1 MEFRKSGSRDERRR
15 RVLIDEAQ
23 AEPPLADENP
33 PIKRI
38 RSKSENAAPAARYEF
53 DGRQP
58 RITDLLPKRKLTLSL
73 WVVVAALLV
82 AALTACDTYRPLWQA
97 RLPQV
102 DWSLLAMNS
111 SGSLAR
117 WFASLAFAWAACAAI
132 QVYVIRRQRTDDY
145 RGGYRL
151 WAWTAAALLLASA
164 DAATSLH
171 ATLGA
176 LGASL
181 LGSPSHGRLAGLGL
195 VAAATGG
202 FGLRM
207 IWEIKSSRGAVA
219 ALSLA
224 AGCYLF
230 AVLAGEGWTGVDA
243 SWMPAA
249 GGAALLS
256 AHAFVLLTVGV
267 FGRFVYFE
275 AHGLPAK
282 TERKPKVR
290 KSSEGAAKKRS
301 AKTDKAEG
309 SPADAAKRPAK
320 TDVEPA
326 KAKPPAAPGKD
337 ASADKRPPEPAKKP
351 PETKSPSPAAA
362 PAKPATKA
370 PAPASDDDDEDDAD
384 DSPRLSKAERRK
396 LRKQLRKAA

>member
-1 MEFRKSGSRDERRR
+1 
-15 RVLIDEAQ
+15 
-23 AEPPLADENP
+23 
-33 PIKRI
+33 
-38 RSKSENAAPAARYEF
+38 
-53 DGRQP
+53 
-58 RITDLLPKRKLTLSL
+58 
-73 WVVVAALLV
+73 
-82 AALTACDTYRPLWQA
+82 
-97 RLPQV
+97 
-102 DWSLLAMNS
+102 
-111 SGSLAR
+111 
-117 WFASLAFAWAACAAI
+117 
-132 QVYVIRRQRTDDY
+132 
-145 RGGYRL
+145 
-151 WAWTAAALLLASA
+151 
-164 DAATSLH
+164 
-171 ATLGA
+171 
-176 LGASL
+176 
-181 LGSPSHGRLAGLGL
+181 L

-207 IWEIKSSRGAVA
+207 IWEIKSSRGAAA